1 MQAMAVAIAS
11 KLTKLPP
18 ERFTWLFTDQ
28 DYARNGNLMPDLK
41 ALQANVDQ
49 TQALGFYK
57 TKLDVLKYSDL
68 SIVQEAAVRLK

>member
-1 MQAMAVAIAS
+1 
-11 KLTKLPP
+11 
-18 ERFTWLFTDQ
+18 
-28 DYARNGNLMPDLK
+28 MPDLK
-41 ALQANVDQ
+41 ALQANCDQ

>member
-1 MQAMAVAIAS
+1 MQARAVAIAS

-18 ERFTWLFTDQ
+18 ERFTWLFTDK

-57 TKLDVLKYSDL
+57 TKSDVLKYSDL